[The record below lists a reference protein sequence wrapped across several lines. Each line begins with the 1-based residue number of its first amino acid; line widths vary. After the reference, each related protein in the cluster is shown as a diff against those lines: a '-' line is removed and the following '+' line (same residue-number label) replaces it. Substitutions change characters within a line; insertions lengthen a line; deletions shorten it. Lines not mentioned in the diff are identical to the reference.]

1 MSDHE
6 DVVDGE
12 PPAIDPYEV
21 LGLERTATADQVKSA
36 YRKAALK
43 NHPDKV
49 SESEKEKAHET
60 FQSIAFAYAVLSDPA
75 RRKRYD
81 TTGSTSESIVDSEG
95 FDWSEYYR
103 EQYKDAISEDA
114 IKKFAAKY
122 KRSDEEKDDLLIAY
136 EECEGDMDQV
146 YERVMLSDVV
156 EDDKRFRKIIDEAIE
171 TGDVP
176 SFPVYKKENKRKR
189 AARAKAAKA
198 EEAEAEEL
206 AKELGVHD
214 KIFGGKTKGK
224 KGKGSSE
231 DDLAALIQKRQQDRA
246 GDFFSH
252 LEEKYG
258 AKSAAG
264 KKGKGKGKKRAVD
277 EDEDEDEPSEE
288 AFQAAAARLKK
299 AKTSAKDEK
308 PASSTGR
315 RSTRA
320 HR

>member
-6 DVVDGE
+6 DVVDDE
-12 PPAIDPYEV
+12 PPSIDPYEV

-49 SESEKEKAHET
+49 AEEHKTTAHET
-60 FQSIAFAYAVLSDPA
+60 FQRIAFAYAVLSDPA

-103 EQYKDAISEDA
+103 EQYKDAVSEDA

-122 KRSDEEKDDLLIAY
+122 KHSDEEKDDLLIAY
-136 EECEGDMDQV
+136 EECEGDMDKV

-156 EDDKRFRKIIDEAIE
+156 EDDERFRKIIDEAIE

-176 SFPVYKKENKRKR
+176 SFTAYKKENKRKR

-214 KIFGGKTKGK
+214 QIFGGKAKGK

-231 DDLAALIQKRQQDRA
+231 DDLAALIQKRQKDRE
-246 GDFFSH
+246 GDFFSR

-258 AKSAAG
+258 AKP
-264 KKGKGKGKKRAVD
+264 KVKGKGKKRAAP
-277 EDEDEDEPSEE
+277 EDEEEPSEE

-299 AKTSAKDEK
+299 AKTAKKDEE
-308 PASSTGR
+308 PASNAGR
-315 RSTRA
+315 RSTRS
-320 HR
+320 RR

>member
-6 DVVDGE
+6 DVVDSE
-12 PPAIDPYEV
+12 PPTIDPYEV
-21 LGLERTATADQVKSA
+21 LGLERAATADQVKSA

-49 SESEKEKAHET
+49 PESQKDKAHET

-81 TTGSTSESIVDSEG
+81 TTGSTAESIVDSEG
-95 FDWSEYYR
+95 FNWSDYYR
-103 EQYKDAISEDA
+103 EQFKDAVSEDA
-114 IKKFAAKY
+114 IRKFAEKY
-122 KRSDEEKDDLLIAY
+122 KGSDEEKDDLLVAY

-156 EDDKRFRKIIDEAIE
+156 EDDERFRKIIDEAIE

-176 SFPVYKKENKRKR
+176 GFSSYKKENKRKR

-198 EEAEAEEL
+198 EEKEAEEL

-214 KIFGGKTKGK
+214 KIFGGKKKGK

-231 DDLAALIQKRQQDRA
+231 DDLAALIQKRQKDRA
-246 GDFFSH
+246 EGFLDH
-252 LEEKYG
+252 LAEKYG
-258 AKSAAG
+258 AKSSTG
-264 KKGKGKGKKRAVD
+264 KKGKKRAV
-277 EDEDEDEPSEE
+277 EEEEEPSEE
-288 AFQAAAARLKK
+288 AFQAAAAKLKK
-299 AKTSAKDEK
+299 AKTSTKEEK
-308 PASSTGR
+308 STSNSGR
-315 RSTRA
+315 RSTRS
-320 HR
+320 RR

>member
-60 FQSIAFAYAVLSDPA
+60 FQGIAFAYAVLSDPA

-156 EDDKRFRKIIDEAIE
+156 EDDERFRKIIDEAIE

-176 SFPVYKKENKRKR
+176 SFPAYKKENKRKR
-189 AARAKAAKA
+189 AARAKAARA

-231 DDLAALIQKRQQDRA
+231 DSLAALIQKRQQDRA
-246 GDFFSH
+246 EGFFSH

-264 KKGKGKGKKRAVD
+264 KKGKGKKRAVD
-277 EDEDEDEPSEE
+277 EDEEEPSEE

-299 AKTSAKDEK
+299 AKTSTKDEK

-315 RSTRA
+315 RSTRS
-320 HR
+320 RR

>member
-21 LGLERTATADQVKSA
+21 LGLERNATADQVKSA

-122 KRSDEEKDDLLIAY
+122 KHSDEEKDDLLIAY

-156 EDDKRFRKIIDEAIE
+156 EDDERFRKIIDEAIE

-176 SFPVYKKENKRKR
+176 SFPAYKKENKRKR

-264 KKGKGKGKKRAVD
+264 KKGKGKKRAVD
-277 EDEDEDEPSEE
+277 EDEEEPSEE

-299 AKTSAKDEK
+299 AKASTKDEK

-315 RSTRA
+315 RSTRS
-320 HR
+320 RR

>member
-12 PPAIDPYEV
+12 PPVIDPYEV
-21 LGLERTATADQVKSA
+21 LGLERSATADQVKSA

-49 SESEKEKAHET
+49 SESQKEKAHET

-95 FDWSEYYR
+95 FDWSDYYR

-114 IKKFAAKY
+114 IKKFAEKY
-122 KRSDEEKDDLLIAY
+122 KRSDEEKDDLLVAY

-156 EDDKRFRKIIDEAIE
+156 EDDERFRKIIDEAIE

-176 SFPVYKKENKRKR
+176 SFPAYKKENKRKR

-214 KIFGGKTKGK
+214 KIFGGKAKGK

-231 DDLAALIQKRQQDRA
+231 NDLAALIQQRQKDRA

-258 AKSAAG
+258 AKSTAG

-277 EDEDEDEPSEE
+277 EDEEEEPSEE

-299 AKTSAKDEK
+299 AKTSSKEEK
-308 PASSTGR
+308 PSSSTGR
-315 RSTRA
+315 RSTRS
-320 HR
+320 RR

>member
-1 MSDHE
+1 MSDRE
-6 DVVDGE
+6 DFADSE
-12 PPAIDPYEV
+12 PPTIDPYEV

-49 SESEKEKAHET
+49 AESQKEKAHEA

-81 TTGSTSESIVDSEG
+81 TTGSTAESIVDSEG
-95 FDWSEYYR
+95 FNWSDYYR
-103 EQYKDAISEDA
+103 EQFKDAISEDA
-114 IKKFAAKY
+114 IRKFAEKY
-122 KRSDEEKDDLLIAY
+122 KNSDEEKDDLLIAY

-156 EDDKRFRKIIDEAIE
+156 EDDERFRKIIDEAIE

-176 SFPVYKKENKRKR
+176 SFAAYKKENKRKR

-198 EEAEAEEL
+198 EEKEAEEL

-214 KIFGGKTKGK
+214 KIFGGKAKGK
-224 KGKGSSE
+224 KGKAKGSSE
-231 DDLAALIQKRQQDRA
+231 DDLAALIQKRQKDRA
-246 GDFFSH
+246 EGFFDH
-252 LEEKYG
+252 LAEKYG
-258 AKSAAG
+258 AKSSAG
-264 KKGKGKGKKRAVD
+264 KKGKKRVV
-277 EDEDEDEPSEE
+277 EEEEEEPSEE

-299 AKTSAKDEK
+299 AKTSNKEEK
-308 PASSTGR
+308 SASSSGR
-315 RSTRA
+315 RSTRS
-320 HR
+320 RR

>member
-12 PPAIDPYEV
+12 PPSIDPYEV

-49 SESEKEKAHET
+49 PEEHKTKAHET

-103 EQYKDAISEDA
+103 EQYKDAVSEDS
-114 IKKFAAKY
+114 IKKFAARY
-122 KRSDEEKDDLLIAY
+122 KHSDEEKDDLLIAY

-156 EDDKRFRKIIDEAIE
+156 EDDERFRKIIDEAIE

-176 SFPVYKKENKRKR
+176 AFAAYKKENKRKR

-214 KIFGGKTKGK
+214 KIFGGKAKGK
-224 KGKGSSE
+224 KGKGNAE
-231 DDLAALIQKRQQDRA
+231 DDLAALIQKRQKDRA

-258 AKSAAG
+258 AKP
-264 KKGKGKGKKRAVD
+264 KGKGKKRPAQ
-277 EDEDEDEPSEE
+277 EEEDEPSEE

-299 AKTSAKDEK
+299 AKTAKKEEE
-308 PASSTGR
+308 PVSNTGR
-315 RSTRA
+315 RSTRS
-320 HR
+320 RR

>member
-6 DVVDGE
+6 DFADSE
-12 PPAIDPYEV
+12 PPTIDPYEV

-49 SESEKEKAHET
+49 PESQKEKAHEA

-95 FDWSEYYR
+95 FNWSDYYR
-103 EQYKDAISEDA
+103 EQFKDAISEDA
-114 IKKFAAKY
+114 IRKFAEKY

-156 EDDKRFRKIIDEAIE
+156 EDDERFRQIIDEAIE
-171 TGDVP
+171 TGDVQ
-176 SFPVYKKENKRKR
+176 SFAAYKKENKRKR

-198 EEAEAEEL
+198 EEQEAEEM

-214 KIFGGKTKGK
+214 KIFGGKAKGK
-224 KGKGSSE
+224 KGKGNSE
-231 DDLAALIQKRQQDRA
+231 DDLAALIQKRQKDRSE
-246 GDFFSH
+246 GFLDH
-252 LEEKYG
+252 LAEKYG
-258 AKSAAG
+258 AKAKSSAG
-264 KKGKGKGKKRAVD
+264 KKGKKRVA
-277 EDEDEDEPSEE
+277 EKEEEEPSEE

-299 AKTSAKDEK
+299 AK
-308 PASSTGR
+308 ASSKEEKTAPSSSR
-315 RSTRA
+315 RSTRS
-320 HR
+320 RP

>member
-12 PPAIDPYEV
+12 PPSIDPYEV
-21 LGLERTATADQVKSA
+21 LGLERSATADQVKSA

-49 SESEKEKAHET
+49 PAEHKTKAHET

-103 EQYKDAISEDA
+103 EQYKDAVSEDA

-122 KRSDEEKDDLLIAY
+122 KHSDEEKDDLLIAY

-156 EDDKRFRKIIDEAIE
+156 EDDERFRKIIDEAIE
-171 TGDVP
+171 AGDVP
-176 SFPVYKKENKRKR
+176 SYPAYKKENKRKR
-189 AARAKAAKA
+189 TARAKAAKA

-214 KIFGGKTKGK
+214 KIFGGKAKGK

-231 DDLAALIQKRQQDRA
+231 DDLAALIQKRQKDRE
-246 GDFFSH
+246 GDFFSR

-258 AKSAAG
+258 AKP
-264 KKGKGKGKKRAVD
+264 KGKGKGKKRAAQ
-277 EDEDEDEPSEE
+277 EDEEEPSEE

-299 AKTSAKDEK
+299 AKTAKEIEE
-308 PASSTGR
+308 PASNTSR
-315 RSTRA
+315 RSTRS
-320 HR
+320 RR

>member
-12 PPAIDPYEV
+12 PPSIDPYEV
-21 LGLERTATADQVKSA
+21 LGLERSATADQVKSA

-49 SESEKEKAHET
+49 AEEHKTRAHET
-60 FQSIAFAYAVLSDPA
+60 FQRIAFAYAVLSDPA

-103 EQYKDAISEDA
+103 EQYKDAVSEDA

-122 KRSDEEKDDLLIAY
+122 KHSDEEKDDLLIAY

-156 EDDKRFRKIIDEAIE
+156 EDDERFRKIIDEAIE

-176 SFPVYKKENKRKR
+176 SFPAYKKENKRKR

-214 KIFGGKTKGK
+214 KIFGGKAKGK

-231 DDLAALIQKRQQDRA
+231 DDLAALIQKRQKDRE
-246 GDFFSH
+246 GDFFSR

-258 AKSAAG
+258 AKP
-264 KKGKGKGKKRAVD
+264 KGKGKKRAAQ
-277 EDEDEDEPSEE
+277 EDEEEPSEE

-299 AKTSAKDEK
+299 AKTAKKEEE
-308 PASSTGR
+308 PASNTGR
-315 RSTRA
+315 RSTRS
-320 HR
+320 RR